1 MIFILIQETELKDF
15 SHQLK
20 TKGQKGTHETQD
32 VKLVANLTF
41 LRLKFYSIKYSLLR
55 LYLFTFTSLKLVS
68 IPQRLITRF
77 IFFYTVCY
85 FHVFLYFT
93 SYRFSVSA
101 VQIFFKKTEKRKI
114 TSRYG
119 LFFRRK
125 PLALTY
131 CNKLTY
137 TV

>member
-1 MIFILIQETELKDF
+1 MIFFLIQETELKDF

-20 TKGQKGTHETQD
+20 TKEQKGTPETQE
-32 VKLVANLTF
+32 VKLATNLTF
-41 LRLKFYSIKYSLLR
+41 LSLKFYSIKYSLIR
-55 LYLFTFTSLKLVS
+55 LYLFTFTSVKLVS

-85 FHVFLYFT
+85 F
-93 SYRFSVSA
+93 RFSLFHILS
-101 VQIFFKKTEKRKI
+101 VQRISSTDFLKKTEKRKI